1 MKREELI
8 ESLARF
14 GYALIEPKPKKMSKL
29 QISALLEEL
38 AGSMD
43 PRLIEGFPVV
53 VANCAHRGIQ
63 LDCDTLLAANARNR
77 DKARSLEQLLLL
89 SWNLLDSE
97 GLEMPVGLDSVAEPL
112 RSRYGDLLDRDTVT
126 LASGVSLSTARL
138 RNSVRRYS
146 SDLPT
151 GTSAR
156 KRAQNKQLRS
166 FQLNLHLST
175 LFPPKQKELVLKKL
189 KGEEMN
195 KTEQE
200 YYSRVVKKKL
210 EALADADLR
219 KIAVTLTKK

>member
-14 GYALIEPKPKKMSKL
+14 GYTLIEPKPKKMSRP
-29 QISALLEEL
+29 QVIALLEEL
-38 AGSMD
+38 ADSMD
-43 PRLIEGFPVV
+43 SRLIEGFPVV
-53 VANCAHRGIQ
+53 LANCAHRGIE
-63 LDCDTLLAANARNR
+63 LDWDALLRANSRNR
-77 DKARSLEQLLLL
+77 DKARSLEKLLLL
-89 SWNLLDSE
+89 SWDLLDNE
-97 GLEMPVGLDSVAEPL
+97 GIEMPVGLDSVVESL
-112 RSRYGDLLDRDTVT
+112 RSRYGDLLARDTVT
-126 LASGVSLSTARL
+126 LAGGISLSTERL
-138 RNSVRRYS
+138 RSSVRRYAT
-146 SDLPT
+146 DLPT

-156 KRAQNKQLRS
+156 KRAQNRQLRS

-189 KGEEMN
+189 KGEEMT

-219 KIAVTLTKK
+219 KMAVTLTKK

>member
-14 GYALIEPKPKKMSKL
+14 GYTLIEPKPKKMSRP
-29 QISALLEEL
+29 QVISLLEEL
-38 AGSMD
+38 ADSMD
-43 PRLIEGFPVV
+43 SRLIEGFPVV
-53 VANCAHRGIQ
+53 LANCAHRGIK
-63 LDCDTLLAANARNR
+63 LDWDALLRANSRNR
-77 DKARSLEQLLLL
+77 DKARSLEKLLLL
-89 SWNLLDSE
+89 SWDLLDNESI
-97 GLEMPVGLDSVAEPL
+97 EMPVGLDSVVESL
-112 RSRYGDLLDRDTVT
+112 RSRYGDLLARDTVT
-126 LASGVSLSTARL
+126 LASGISLSTERL
-138 RNSVRRYS
+138 RNSVRRYAI
-146 SDLPT
+146 DLPT

-156 KRAQNKQLRS
+156 KKAQNRQLRS

-189 KGEEMN
+189 KGEEMT

>member
-14 GYALIEPKPKKMSKL
+14 GYALIEPKPKKMSRL

-38 AGSMD
+38 ADSTD
-43 PRLIEGFPVV
+43 SRLIEGFPVV
-53 VANCAHRGIQ
+53 LANCAHRGIE
-63 LDCDTLLAANARNR
+63 LDWDDLLRANARNR
-77 DKARSLEQLLLL
+77 DKARSLEKLLLL
-89 SWNLLDSE
+89 SWDLLDNE
-97 GLEMPVGLDSVAEPL
+97 GLEMPVGLDSVVESL
-112 RSRYGDLLDRDTVT
+112 RSRYGDLLARDTVM
-126 LASGVSLSTARL
+126 LESRVSLSTERL
-138 RNSVRRYS
+138 RNSVRRYAT
-146 SDLPT
+146 DLPT

-156 KRAQNKQLRS
+156 KRAQNRQLRS

-175 LFPPKQKELVLKKL
+175 LFPPKQKELVLKKF
-189 KGEEMN
+189 KGEAMT

>member
-14 GYALIEPKPKKMSKL
+14 GYTLIEPKPKKMSRP
-29 QISALLEEL
+29 QVIALLEEL
-38 AGSMD
+38 ADSMD
-43 PRLIEGFPVV
+43 SRLIEGFPVV
-53 VANCAHRGIQ
+53 LANCAHRGIK
-63 LDCDTLLAANARNR
+63 LDWDALLRANSRNR
-77 DKARSLEQLLLL
+77 DKERSLEKLLLL
-89 SWNLLDSE
+89 SWDLLDNE
-97 GLEMPVGLDSVAEPL
+97 GIEMPVGLDSVVESL

-126 LASGVSLSTARL
+126 LASGISLSTERL
-138 RNSVRRYS
+138 RNSVRRYAI
-146 SDLPT
+146 DLPT

-156 KRAQNKQLRS
+156 KKAQNRQLRS

-189 KGEEMN
+189 KGEEMT

>member
-14 GYALIEPKPKKMSKL
+14 GYTLIEPKPKKMSRL

-43 PRLIEGFPVV
+43 SRLIEGFPVV
-53 VANCAHRGIQ
+53 LVNCAHRGIE
-63 LDCDTLLAANARNR
+63 LDWDALLRANSRNR
-77 DKARSLEQLLLL
+77 DKARSLEKLLLL
-89 SWNLLDSE
+89 SSDLLDNE
-97 GLEMPVGLDSVAEPL
+97 GIEMPVGLDSVVESL
-112 RSRYGDLLDRDTVT
+112 RSRYGDLLPRDTVT
-126 LASGVSLSTARL
+126 LASGVSLSTERL
-138 RNSVRRYS
+138 RNSVRRYAT
-146 SDLPT
+146 DLPT

-156 KRAQNKQLRS
+156 KRAQNRQLRS

-189 KGEEMN
+189 KGEEMT